1 MEENRGGE
9 AKKVQEK
16 AQKFISWLI
25 TNIVLP
31 ILPVVIKL
39 LIVIFADNKKI
50 SVAVL
55 DSMELLYYNL
65 FICVVFL
72 NLLGECEHIK
82 LIEYVMRCIFTVIIL
97 LDLLLIFMSYA
108 EIASYKC
115 SIMAIVLS
123 IVVPIVV
130 SIYQWINMRS

>member
-55 DSMELLYYNL
+55 DS
-65 FICVVFL
+65 
-72 NLLGECEHIK
+72 IK
-82 LIEYVMRCIFTVIIL
+82 AY
-97 LDLLLIFMSYA
+97 
-108 EIASYKC
+108 
-115 SIMAIVLS
+115 
-123 IVVPIVV
+123 
-130 SIYQWINMRS
+130 

>member
-1 MEENRGGE
+1 M
-9 AKKVQEK
+9 QEK

-55 DSMELLYYNL
+55 DSIELLYYNL

-72 NLLGECEHIK
+72 NLLGECERIK
-82 LIEYVMRCIFTVIIL
+82 LIEYVMHCIFSIIIL